1 MHTVGFRY
9 QTARAGPA
17 IPDAA
22 MQRMYGRALAGL
34 SKAAASCQQA
44 ITLTED
50 GEDTAVHVHRTLLN
64 LSRAEFAAGSKMI
77 YTATADI
84 RMP

>member
-1 MHTVGFRY
+1 
-9 QTARAGPA
+9 
-17 IPDAA
+17 

-34 SKAAASCQQA
+34 SQAAATCQQA
-44 ITLTED
+44 ILVTEE
-50 GEDTAVHVHRTLLN
+50 GEDTAVHVHHTLLS
-64 LSRAEFAAGSKMI
+64 LSRTEFAAGSKMI